1 MSTFG
6 DLGSVQAFALAKLP
20 QEVFRDA
27 LYVIVSAGEYV
38 VDQDDYVEDGS
49 PLLYEWCPKC
59 KGGFYKQDG
68 TVVEIDLLKE
78 YL

>member
-1 MSTFG
+1 MRKHTVGCFLVHDITQKPCG
-6 DLGSVQAFALAKLP
+6 WTGYKKDTIKK
-20 QEVFRDA
+20 
-27 LYVIVSAGEYV
+27 VI
-38 VDQDDYVEDGS
+38 QDDSVEDGS

-59 KGGFYKQDG
+59 KGGIYKEDG

>member
-1 MSTFG
+1 MRKHTVGCFLESCGWTG
-6 DLGSVQAFALAKLP
+6 YEKDIIKK
-20 QEVFRDA
+20 
-27 LYVIVSAGEYV
+27 VI
-38 VDQDDYVEDGS
+38 QDDYVEDGS

-59 KGGFYKQDG
+59 KGGRYKQDG